1 MQSTAL
7 YCNCQ
12 GGSRLQISC
21 SSTAAVAGNTVMLT
35 HQSSYTI
42 TMRIEGQHEVGLIHK
57 ILGVIAGVGGMMGA
71 IDVTEADSANWVRD
85 FTVHCL
91 DPEHEKRIT
100 DAVRSMPG
108 IHLLAVSDETFRMH
122 LGGKLSVESKLPIH
136 NRAQLSMAYT
146 PGVGRVSRYI
156 SEDPQRA
163 WSLTIKAHTVAV
175 VSDGSA
181 VLGLIGPEAA
191 MPVMEGKAQLFKQF
205 GGVDAFPLCISTRD
219 PEEIIRFCEVIAP
232 TFGGINL
239 EDISAPRCFYIE
251 DALKRRVDIP
261 VFHDDQ
267 HGTAVVVLAAA
278 MNALKLVDKRIE
290 DIKVAVLGVGAA
302 GIACSKILL
311 AAGVTN
317 LIGVDRHGALY
328 DGRYLGGNIYKEWF
342 AEHTNPHKV
351 QGDIQTALE
360 GADMFLGLSG
370 PALVKPEWIRKM
382 ARDPIVF
389 AMSNPVPEVIPEDI
403 AEYAAVIATGRSDYP
418 NQINNV
424 LCFPGIFRGA
434 LDAHATDINEEMK
447 LAAAEAIAGCVE
459 PRKLST
465 DYVIPSVFNPHV
477 AKAVTRAVIHAAHES
492 GVAQRRRKLTQLMP
506 QV

>member
-1 MQSTAL
+1 
-7 YCNCQ
+7 
-12 GGSRLQISC
+12 
-21 SSTAAVAGNTVMLT
+21 MLS

-42 TMRIEGQHEVGLIHK
+42 TLRIEGSHEVGLIHK
-57 ILGVIAGVGGMMGA
+57 ILGAIAAAGGMMGA
-71 IDVTEADSANWVRD
+71 IDVAEADSANWVRD

-100 DAVRSMPG
+100 AAVRAMPG
-108 IHLLAVSDETFRMH
+108 ITLLAVSDETFRMH
-122 LGGKLSVESKLPIH
+122 LGGKLRVESKLPIRT
-136 NRAQLSMAYT
+136 RAQLSMAYT

-156 SEDPQRA
+156 AEDPSRA

-181 VLGLIGPEAA
+181 VLGLGDIGPEGA
-191 MPVMEGKAQLFKQF
+191 MPVMEGKCQLFKEF

-251 DALKRRVDIP
+251 DALKKRVDIP

-328 DGRYLGGNIYKEWF
+328 DGRYLGGNIYKEWY

-351 QGDIQTALE
+351 QGDVQIALE
-360 GADMFLGLSG
+360 DADMFLGLSG
-370 PALVKPEWIRKM
+370 PGLVKPEWISKM

-389 AMSNPVPEVIPEDI
+389 AMSNPVPEVMPEEIADI
-403 AEYAAVIATGRSDYP
+403 AAVIATGRSDYP

-424 LCFPGIFRGA
+424 LCFPGLFRGA
-434 LDAHATDINEEMK
+434 LDAHASDINEAMK
-447 LAAAEAIAGCVE
+447 LAAAEAIASCVE
-459 PRKLST
+459 PRKLSA
-465 DYVIPSVFNPHV
+465 DYIIPSVFNPNV
-477 AKAVTRAVIHAAHES
+477 AKAVSRAVIHAAHES

-506 QV
+506 QI